1 MRIWFS
7 RTLSHLS
14 STRTREQSD
23 PRTANVADSPALAE
37 PGTNWKFT
45 IYSHRTFT
53 GEGQTFT
60 PHNHNTSIIA
70 FHAVNIIRPSHLDSP
85 YILRHSEAYHVSIW
99 RRVVFSES
107 ANGHYWKTVLYQVC
121 FCLPGIRREPRRGP
135 GRISRRPCRRD
146 WRSKSYFRGPPLCI
160 CGKFPSGARPGH
172 TPDSEIWN
180 SEAATLTSLFA
191 KSWSPW
197 LPIFLS
203 GNFLGRKG
211 NPLKFRESWLSSWS
225 SSSSAAADNSDNNNN
240 KIQWHPFRCSFS
252 TQKPPIT
259 VSGDSDR
266 TVAIMTNPMA
276 GIELF
281 AWLQFDDFSTDVKL
295 GQRPTPQHLLCN
307 LCLTVAVPTSGGL
320 DPSGGVR
327 GQV

>member
-1 MRIWFS
+1 MW
-7 RTLSHLS
+7 RTVRHL
-14 STRTREQSD
+14 R
-23 PRTANVADSPALAE
+23 A

-45 IYSHRTFT
+45 IYGHRKFT
-53 GEGQTFT
+53 GEGRTFT
-60 PHNHNTSIIA
+60 PVTTITRSLLRIHEIKRT
-70 FHAVNIIRPSHLDSP
+70 FHAVNIIRPSHLDRP
-85 YILRHSEAYHVSIW
+85 YIPRHSEAYHVSIW

-121 FCLPGIRREPRRGP
+121 FCLPGIRREHRRGP
-135 GRISRRPCRRD
+135 GRISRHRCRLD
-146 WRSKSYFRGPPLCI
+146 WRSRSYFRGPPLCI
-160 CGKFPSGARPGH
+160 CGKFPSGALPGH

-180 SEAATLTSLFA
+180 SEAATLTSLVA
-191 KSWSPW
+191 KGWSPW

-225 SSSSAAADNSDNNNN
+225 SSSADNSDINNN
-240 KIQWHPFRCSFS
+240 KWQWHPFRCSFS

-281 AWLQFDDFSTDVKL
+281 EWVQFDDFSTDVKL

-307 LCLTVAVPTSGGL
+307 PCLTVAVPTSGGL
-320 DPSGGVR
+320 DPSGDVR